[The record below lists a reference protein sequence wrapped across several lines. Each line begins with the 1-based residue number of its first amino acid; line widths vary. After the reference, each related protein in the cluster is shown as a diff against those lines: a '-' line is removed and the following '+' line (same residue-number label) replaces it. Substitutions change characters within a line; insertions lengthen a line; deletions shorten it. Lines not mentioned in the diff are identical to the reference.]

1 MTPAA
6 HTAADPGDHLVVG
19 VIADT
24 HVGEFLDAIPQWALD
39 ALDGSDLILHA
50 GDLSD
55 GSVIPAL
62 EEIAPVVAVRGDH
75 DLPSAPRLP
84 SRAVVQVGGVRI
96 GLLHGK
102 RRSTDALVVAVHA
115 LAARRIAFDAGRAR
129 YMARAF
135 RGHHVDAVVFG
146 HWHEAVI
153 ADVDGVLVF
162 SPGAVCP
169 WGSLEGGREPRL
181 GAAGVADR
189 MVRRYREQL
198 GTHAMRPS
206 VGRLRLAMTGI
217 RAEVVHPPSHGSPGD
232 PRSAAGVR

>member
-1 MTPAA
+1 M
-6 HTAADPGDHLVVG
+6 VIG

-24 HVGEFLDAIPQWALD
+24 HVGEFLDRIPGWALD
-39 ALDGSDLILHA
+39 ALAGTDLILHA

-75 DLPSAPRLP
+75 DLPDAPLLP
-84 SRAVVQVGGVRI
+84 ARAIVNAGGRRI
-96 GLLHGK
+96 GLIHGK
-102 RRSTDALVVAVHA
+102 RRSSDALVVAAHA
-115 LAARRIAFDAGRAR
+115 AAGRRIAWDAGRAR
-129 YMARAF
+129 SMARAF

-153 ADVDGVLVF
+153 AHVDDTLVF

-169 WGSLEGGREPRL
+169 WGSLEGGRPPRP

-189 MVRRYREQL
+189 VVRRYREQL
-198 GTHAMRPS
+198 GAECMRPS
-206 VGRLRLAMTGI
+206 VGLLTLGADGMLARVIT
-217 RAEVVHPPSHGSPGD
+217 AP
-232 PRSAAGVR
+232 